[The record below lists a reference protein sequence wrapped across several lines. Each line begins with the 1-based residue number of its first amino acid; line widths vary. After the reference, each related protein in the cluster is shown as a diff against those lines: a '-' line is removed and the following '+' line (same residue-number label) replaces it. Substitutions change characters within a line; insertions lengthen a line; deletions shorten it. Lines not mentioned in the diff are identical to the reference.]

1 MSPLDWIPVGIAEWG
16 AETFVAFIMLMIL
29 TERLVGR
36 SRLTEKNE
44 EIALWRSKSER
55 ETAINEK
62 NSEAIKNFAD
72 AALLKEEVR
81 AAVNDM
87 ASYRR
92 SQQEAAPEQKSPEG
106 SDAQ

>member
-1 MSPLDWIPVGIAEWG
+1 MGLEWLPVGIAEWG
-16 AETFVAFIMLMIL
+16 AESFVAVIILLIL
-29 TERLVGR
+29 TDRLVSR
-36 SRLTEKNE
+36 ARLTEKNE

-62 NSEAIKNFAD
+62 NSDAIKNFAD
-72 AALLKEEVR
+72 AALLKEEIR
-81 AAVNDM
+81 AAVQDM

-92 SQQEAAPEQKSPEG
+92 SQPETDPEPKAREG